1 MMTEI
6 WMRMTMGALPSSL
19 SKDKA
24 DELLKRLTRKYR
36 FLPSIA
42 EIYAEWQ
49 ALVQEEKQGKTV
61 PAVQPPEP
69 KRGYMPRYVKTLLDG
84 IRAGKRPVLPPVAD
98 DVANFARQHFPDISD
113 EVIKKNYLEISA
125 CKREQARE
133 EAEHKSCRTVMRLN
147 GKGEVE
153 LSVRV

>member
-1 MMTEI
+1 MTPT
-6 WMRMTMGALPSSL
+6 WMKMAGGALPASL
-19 SKDKA
+19 NKDKA
-24 DELLKRLTRKYR
+24 DELLKRLTQRYR

-42 EIYAEWQ
+42 EIYGEWKN
-49 ALVQEEKQGKTV
+49 LEQEEKQGKAIQ
-61 PAVQPPEP
+61 AVQPPEP

-84 IRAGKRPVLPPVAD
+84 IRAGKHPALPPVAD

-153 LSVRV
+153 LLVRV